1 MSKTALV
8 ITTQAEVK
16 ILDIEHN
23 TLSQLQNAVDGLIQ
37 PIDLDA
43 NAVMWVNEEGLFRND
58 LEANDIATSLYAQ
71 MYQITNPIIGD
82 VVFTGGAD
90 DNGDTLG
97 LTEEYVKALTEMAD
111 NYRKVMSQFNLM
123 IAK

>member
-1 MSKTALV
+1 
-8 ITTQAEVK
+8 
-16 ILDIEHN
+16 
-23 TLSQLQNAVDGLIQ
+23 
-37 PIDLDA
+37 
-43 NAVMWVNEEGLFRND
+43 
-58 LEANDIATSLYAQ
+58 

-82 VVFTGGAD
+82 VVFTGGTD